1 MQAIKQVLV
10 ENQQQ
15 ISSLNPAKTQA
26 SASTLKTN
34 QPQKSQAT
42 SSNSAQPPI
51 SDKRIDTL
59 FARFNA
65 IYGYLW
71 LSAYNNAKVLEIAR
85 LEWSESLQEF
95 DNQVLKLAL
104 EKTKK
109 TELYPPALPLFY
121 VTCLT
126 IKKSTEARKESLT
139 KKTEAHIPTDPKIV
153 QFHINEMKK
162 YLIKHPKEKKSC

>member
-1 MQAIKQVLV
+1 MQAIKQVFV

-26 SASTLKTN
+26 SASTLKTT
-34 QPQKSQAT
+34 QSPKSQAM
-42 SSNSAQPPI
+42 SSNSAQPPV

-71 LSAYNNAKVLEIAR
+71 LSAYNNAKVLDIAR

-109 TELYPPALPLFY
+109 TEHFPPSLPLFY
-121 VTCLT
+121 ECCLT
-126 IKKSTEARKESLT
+126 IKKGIQAHQEALT
-139 KKTEAHIPTDPKIV
+139 KKKETHTPTDPKIV
-153 QFHINEMKK
+153 KFHINEMKK
-162 YLIKHPKEKKSC
+162 YLFKDQKEKKSC

>member
-1 MQAIKQVLV
+1 M
-10 ENQQQ
+10 
-15 ISSLNPAKTQA
+15 
-26 SASTLKTN
+26 
-34 QPQKSQAT
+34 
-42 SSNSAQPPI
+42 SSNSAQPPV

-71 LSAYNNAKVLEIAR
+71 LSAYNNAKVLDIAR

-109 TELYPPALPLFY
+109 TELYPPALPHFY

-126 IKKSTEARKESLT
+126 IKKSIEARQEALT
-139 KKTEAHIPTDPKIV
+139 KKTEAQIPTDPKIV
-153 QFHINEMKK
+153 QFHIDEMKK
-162 YLIKHPKEKKSC
+162 YLFKNPKEKPSC

>member
-10 ENQQQ
+10 KNQQQ

-26 SASTLKTN
+26 SASTLKTTPHQN
-34 QPQKSQAT
+34 QKVM
-42 SSNSAQPPI
+42 SSNSTQPPV

-71 LSAYNNAKVLEIAR
+71 LSAYILDIAR
-85 LEWSESLQEF
+85 LEWSESLREF

-109 TELYPPALPLFY
+109 TEHFPNSP
-121 VTCLT
+121 
-126 IKKSTEARKESLT
+126 
-139 KKTEAHIPTDPKIV
+139 
-153 QFHINEMKK
+153 
-162 YLIKHPKEKKSC
+162 

>member
-1 MQAIKQVLV
+1 M
-10 ENQQQ
+10 
-15 ISSLNPAKTQA
+15 
-26 SASTLKTN
+26 
-34 QPQKSQAT
+34 
-42 SSNSAQPPI
+42 SSNSAQPPV

-71 LSAYNNAKVLEIAR
+71 LSAYNNAKVLDIAR

-109 TELYPPALPLFY
+109 LNIF
-121 VTCLT
+121 
-126 IKKSTEARKESLT
+126 R
-139 KKTEAHIPTDPKIV
+139 H
-153 QFHINEMKK
+153 H
-162 YLIKHPKEKKSC
+162 YLSFMNAA